1 MRPET
6 TESAR
11 GGERA
16 APPNVEI
23 RAFESRDVPDA
34 LALWRAADGVVL
46 READEPAPLGE
57 YLQRHAASSFVAVS
71 GARVIGTVLCG
82 HDARRGYLYHLAV
95 ERAHRGRGIGRALAT
110 RALDA
115 LRADG
120 IDKCH
125 LMVVTENAA
134 ARAFWTAL
142 GWQLRSDV
150 VLMSYTS
157 ADSPNA

>member
-1 MRPET
+1 MA
-6 TESAR
+6 AR
-11 GGERA
+11 ASERA

-23 RAFESRDVPDA
+23 RAFESSDIPDA

-46 READEPAPLGE
+46 RDADEAAPLGQ
-57 YLQRHAASSFVAVS
+57 YLERHAASSFVAVS
-71 GARVIGTVLCG
+71 ESRVIGAVLCG
-82 HDARRGYLYHLAV
+82 HDGRRGYVYHLAV

-115 LRADG
+115 LREDG

-150 VLMSYTS
+150 VLMSYTP